1 MIKVAVLDD
10 YQDAFR
16 QIIDVEKFQ
25 GKFEFK
31 VFAEPFE
38 NENEAIIA
46 SFSFTKGLTNIL
58 NSNLSLYLSTSIIC

>member
-1 MIKVAVLDD
+1 MFKVAVLDD

-31 VFAEPFE
+31 VFK
-38 NENEAIIA
+38 NHL
-46 SFSFTKGLTNIL
+46 KMKMKQ
-58 NSNLSLYLSTSIIC
+58 